1 MASSIQ
7 ATFGE
12 NQPLRSRLVW
22 RTKSGSAG
30 VVRTPPPHFS
40 PLGRWR
46 PKFSERCHSLICAC
60 VQYLIRI
67 GCGLPELVPKD

>member
-30 VVRTPPPHFS
+30 VVRTPPPIFPHWAD
-40 PLGRWR
+40 G
-46 PKFSERCHSLICAC
+46 A
-60 VQYLIRI
+60 QN
-67 GCGLPELVPKD
+67 LVNVVIP